1 MVEKRCPS
9 KRVNTIVGPRTGYL
23 DPIRDKLA
31 ILFACAT
38 NLESSDFML
47 DGERVLDCAC
57 WRTGYVRISG
67 MFFFSFRRGEWRRV
81 KLMVMIVEG

>member
-47 DGERVLDCAC
+47 DGERVLDCVC
-57 WRTGYVRISG
+57 WRAGYVRISG
-67 MFFFSFRRGEWRRV
+67 MFFFLFEEESEVDGDDRGGMR
-81 KLMVMIVEG
+81 

>member
-57 WRTGYVRISG
+57 GVLD
-67 MFFFSFRRGEWRRV
+67 MLELVECFFFLFEEESGGE
-81 KLMVMIVEG
+81 